1 MYLNNHL
8 FSKNYGMA
16 GAVSV
21 ILFIIC
27 AILCL
32 FVYFTLNADDG
43 SRVRKRDRFK
53 PRKEVQNG

>member
-8 FSKNYGMA
+8 YSKNYGMA

-21 ILFIIC
+21 LMFILC

-32 FVYFTLNADDG
+32 VVYFSLN
-43 SRVRKRDRFK
+43 REER
-53 PRKEVQNG
+53 

>member
-1 MYLNNHL
+1 M

-27 AILCL
+27 AVLC
-32 FVYFTLNADDG
+32 VVIYRSTNEDEG
-43 SRVRKRDRFK
+43 RKK
-53 PRKEVQNG
+53 K